1 MTDKFEK
8 KILENGMT
16 VILEK
21 RDLPIISCAFAVKSG
36 AKDEN
41 EKEKG
46 ISHFIEH
53 LLYKG
58 TKKRTSLDISR
69 EIEMNGGQLNG
80 FTSESIVAYWAK
92 MPSDKIDIA
101 LDVLSDLVKNPLF
114 DEKEIEKERQVIFEE
129 IKMYK
134 DNPRMHALN
143 RIKEKMYE
151 SPFGMNIAGTYES
164 MNGINRDK
172 LIEYYKK
179 TYTTNNLILCVVGDT
194 TFEKLEKF
202 ALENFEKTES
212 KIEKRKITKKREEEI
227 ESRSGVDQANIIF
240 AYPVPTAN
248 EKENYAA
255 EVLSTILAGGMSSRL
270 FTEIREK
277 RNLAYSV
284 KGDADI
290 EKDFAYNMIF
300 VGTMKENVEKVK
312 KIIIEEIEKISKE
325 IEEIEIEE
333 NKNKIIGNFKIGCED
348 SQSQMDRLLISEING
363 DAKELYEYEKN
374 IKNVKKEEIQ
384 KIAKS
389 ALENYSFYAL
399 VPKD

>member
-1 MTDKFEK
+1 MEENFQK
-8 KILENGMT
+8 KVLENGMT

-36 AKDEN
+36 AKDETEN
-41 EKEKG
+41 EKG

-58 TKKRTSLDISR
+58 TKTRSALDISR

-101 LDVLSDLVKNPLF
+101 LEVLSDMVKNPLF
-114 DEKEIEKERQVIFEE
+114 DEKEIEKERKVIFEE

-143 RIKEKMYE
+143 KIKEKMYE
-151 SPFGMNIAGTYES
+151 NPFGMNIAGTYES
-164 MNGINRDK
+164 MNSITREK

-179 TYTTNNLILCVVGDT
+179 TYTTDNLILCVVGDT

-212 KIEKRKITKKREEEI
+212 KIERKEIIKKKEEEI
-227 ESRSGVDQANIIF
+227 ESRQGVDQANIMF
-240 AYPVPTAN
+240 AYHVPTAN

-277 RNLAYSV
+277 RNLAYAV
-284 KGDADI
+284 KGDSDI
-290 EKDFAYNMIF
+290 EKDFAYSLIF

-312 KIIIEEIEKISKE
+312 ELILGEIKKISEDIDEK
-325 IEEIEIEE
+325 EIEE
-333 NKNKIIGNFKIGCED
+333 NKNKIIGNFKISCED
-348 SQSQMDRLLISEING
+348 SQFQMARLLTFELNG
-363 DAKELYEYEKN
+363 DVKEIYEYEDN
-374 IKNVKKEEIQ
+374 IRKVTKEEIQ
-384 KIAKS
+384 KIAKD

-399 VPKD
+399 TPED